1 MQTFS
6 SQFQVIKP
14 TVKTN
19 LQGPQGHHDPSCA
32 TYSGIVL
39 LKEQQAANMICR
51 QKNEH
56 TKIIMKSFI
65 PFSDSLKKFDANFRL
80 TKQII
85 GIHRKNIHLAQRSS
99 ILPELC
105 ISD

>member
-1 MQTFS
+1 
-6 SQFQVIKP
+6 
-14 TVKTN
+14 
-19 LQGPQGHHDPSCA
+19 
-32 TYSGIVL
+32 
-39 LKEQQAANMICR
+39 
-51 QKNEH
+51 
-56 TKIIMKSFI
+56 MKSFI